1 MRIGS
6 TMTKH
11 KMMDKLEM
19 RIMIKRPSGW
29 WAESRSHTWRM
40 EVGMADS
47 WRVGEEGDCRVRTA
61 DAI

>member
-1 MRIGS
+1 MI
-6 TMTKH
+6 TKH
-11 KMMDKLEM
+11 RAIDKLEM

-47 WRVGEEGDCRVRTA
+47 WRVGEEGVCRVRTA
-61 DAI
+61 EAI